1 MHRQALNFENNARS
15 AQKSILGVKWDS
27 QTDLSSWLNS
37 RQIWRGFS
45 TFSRIL
51 KNIDSERKIRIV
63 PESLRNEIWQN
74 VFVRNSSG
82 TKKKRFVLKKV
93 IFDFFGR
100 FPMADC
106 IQRLIEDFEVFTVFS
121 PYGSTTNL
129 CLKSVENHQFFIFRK
144 NGPKLASYFFLS
156 KKTNFWRNLSS
167 SEVSSLKTGLIPIY
181 QLNVLE
187 RSKGY

>member
-1 MHRQALNFENNARS
+1 MRLTDRSELGVRLPPNLAGILHIFENSEKYRFRAQNSNCSRN
-15 AQKSILGVKWDS
+15 AQKWDLTKCFCS
-27 QTDLSSWLNS
+27 QLVWD
-37 RQIWRGFS
+37 
-45 TFSRIL
+45 
-51 KNIDSERKIRIV
+51 E
-63 PESLRNEIWQN
+63 
-74 VFVRNSSG
+74 
-82 TKKKRFVLKKV
+82 KKRFVLKKV

-100 FPMADC
+100 FPMPDC

-144 NGPKLASYFFLS
+144 NGPKLATYFFLS

-187 RSKGY
+187 RFGSRKFFKFANFLRGWEEIFRNLK